1 MRPSFFW
8 LAFSFRIRWKED
20 VSPWHLL
27 QTQAVFGKGSSGCP
41 ETLSGVAK
49 QVSDSESV
57 A

>member
-27 QTQAVFGKGSSGCP
+27 ETQAVFGKGSSGCP